1 MSWPDFRKV
10 WFADAISQLGTRMT
24 FLAAPLAAVLSLH
37 ATAFEVALV
46 KAAESTG
53 ALLFGLLAGAWIDRL
68 RCRPVLLVADF
79 ARFVVLLSVPV
90 AALLGALTLGHL
102 YAAMFVIGS
111 LSIWFDIAQQSY
123 LARLL
128 PATELVSA
136 NAKLA
141 ANRSVA
147 ALAGASTG
155 GFLVQL
161 LTAPVVF
168 TLDALSYLWSGLW
181 IRSLRHRE
189 PPPQRRPDRRLRR
202 EIAAG
207 LRFVVRQPLLRAVAG
222 HTATF
227 VLWQSASG
235 AATVVF
241 LVREIGLS
249 AGAIGVLST
258 VGLIGALV
266 ASSLA
271 GRLTARFGQARVLVA
286 AAVWLGPAEVII
298 GFTTPGWGL
307 AWFVANM
314 FLASL
319 GIILVGVTEMT
330 CRQLVCPPELL
341 GRVNATMEFAM
352 WSAAPLGAVL
362 GGGLAAWL
370 GLRETLFVSGAGA
383 CLAALWVLCSPLRRT
398 RDFAETVGPS
408 WQGHSHA
415 G

>member
-1 MSWPDFRKV
+1 MSDFRRV
-10 WFADAISQLGTRMT
+10 WLADAISQLGTRMT
-24 FLAAPLAAVLSLH
+24 FLAAPLAAVLTLH

-46 KAAESTG
+46 RAFESLG
-53 ALLFGLLAGAWIDRL
+53 ALLFGLVAGAWLDRL

-79 ARFVVLLSVPV
+79 ARFAVLLTVPV
-90 AALLGALTLGHL
+90 AALLGSLTLGHL
-102 YAAMFVIGS
+102 YAAMFVVGS
-111 LSIWFDIAQQSY
+111 FAIWFDIAQQSY
-123 LARLL
+123 LPRLL
-128 PATELVSA
+128 PAEELVAA

-147 ALAGASTG
+147 ALAGSSTG

-168 TLDALSYLWSGLW
+168 TLDALSFLWSALW
-181 IRSLRHRE
+181 IRAVRHRE
-189 PPPQRRPDRRLRR
+189 PVPERRPDRHLGR

-207 LRFVVRQPLLRAVAG
+207 LRFVAREPLLRALAG

-227 VLWQSASG
+227 VLWQSASS

-258 VGLIGALV
+258 VGLVGALA
-266 ASSLA
+266 ASALA

-286 AAVWLGPAEVII
+286 AVLWLGPAYVIA

-307 AWFVANM
+307 AWFVAST

-319 GIILVGVTEMT
+319 GIILVAVTEMT

-341 GRVNATMEFAM
+341 GRVNATMEFTM
-352 WSAAPLGAVL
+352 WAVGPVGAVL
-362 GGGLAAWL
+362 GGGLATWL
-370 GLRETLFVSGAGA
+370 GLRETLFVAGAGG
-383 CLAALWVLCSPLRRT
+383 CLAAAWVLCSPLRRI
-398 RDFAETVGPS
+398 RDFAETVRPP
-408 WQGHSHA
+408 WQGRSHA
-415 G
+415 S